1 MVKRENMNR
10 TDKINEFINISKKEA
25 KVVQIE
31 INFFPKP
38 IKGETKGDLN
48 NANNFLKDITNT
60 PHFFVLAC
68 VMDMGISAEYAWIIP
83 YKIFKAFIEQGF
95 VKDYSFE
102 GLSKVEYEKY
112 EYVFTEYYGKKLHRY
127 NYMVKRFF
135 DAVIHI
141 KEKYQNNAANIWK
154 DEPSSKTVVQRF
166 REFNGVGQKIST
178 MAANILAR
186 DFKVKYSDYKNV
198 DISLDIQVIRV
209 MKKLGFVKFDEDEEL
224 FKASI
229 VLKCREMYPEYPGIF
244 DYALWKAGREYCSNI
259 NPKCNVCFFNKICD
273 FAERKF

>member
-1 MVKRENMNR
+1 MNKME
-10 TDKINEFINISKKEA
+10 KINEFINVSKHWA
-25 KVVQIE
+25 NIVNID

-38 IKGETKGDLN
+38 IKGEKKEDLEK
-48 NANNFLKDITNT
+48 ANNFLKDIENN

-83 YKIFKAFIEQGF
+83 YKVIKAFVEQNLT
-95 VKDYSFE
+95 KDYSFE
-102 GLSKVEYEKY
+102 ELPKIEYEKY
-112 EYVFTEYYGKKLHRY
+112 DYVFTNYYEKKLHRY
-127 NYMVKRFF
+127 NYMSKRFY
-135 DAVIHI
+135 DAVMQI
-141 KEKYQNNAANIWK
+141 KEKYKNDASNIWK
-154 DEPSSKTVVQRF
+154 DKPSSKTVVQRF

-209 MKKLGFVKFDEDEEL
+209 MKKLGFVKFDDDEEL
-224 FKASI
+224 FKAGI

-244 DYALWKAGREYCSNI
+244 DYALWKAGRDYCSNV
-259 NPKCNVCFFNKICD
+259 NPKCNACFFNGICEQ
-273 FAERKF
+273 ANIG